1 MFSFILWSQV
11 YDIVCVCYVGVGE
24 RGVWRE
30 LVLPLKQLPIFCV
43 HTFSLFS
50 ICFFLSKHVFQ
61 TNLLIVY
68 FPGKYTMTGESID
81 IYSGY
86 VLFWGCLKPRL
97 SDVSSDLRGVVSARG
112 GTQESAPGV
121 AVHHGFPGLRRGF
134 PWRVSVT
141 INHFGHYYSIIK
153 LHGWWVGTWMDYDF
167 PYIGNVIIPTD
178 LVTTI
183 NHYHHY

>member
-1 MFSFILWSQV
+1 MFSFIFWSQV

-97 SDVSSDLRGVVSARG
+97 GCVIGSSWSGVSTWRDARKRPRSCGPSWIPWTQAGVSLESVS
-112 GTQESAPGV
+112 
-121 AVHHGFPGLRRGF
+121 
-134 PWRVSVT
+134 
-141 INHFGHYYSIIK
+141 HY
-153 LHGWWVGTWMDYDF
+153 
-167 PYIGNVIIPTD
+167 
-178 LVTTI
+178 
-183 NHYHHY
+183 